1 MRFRIFS
8 FLLASG
14 LFSVPTFSFEMTLH
28 SPTAVDF
35 PATPTALRRYVQPA
49 SSGKPESG
57 MFGLTRNEGTRFH
70 EGIDVKSVVRDRRGN
85 AVDAIFAVFPGKV
98 AHVCRENNGSYG
110 KYVVLE
116 HRSGGI
122 SFYSLYAHLSLAAA
136 SLKEGESVPAGTFL
150 GVMGSSSSVY
160 DFPAGTEHLHF
171 EIGLR
176 LGEKSFLK
184 WYERSFP
191 PGDEN
196 LHDCWNGL
204 NLAGTDPVRFFSEAP
219 LCGNFRDYLDRVP
232 VALAVVVK
240 DADVPEILKFSPGLS
255 RADIP
260 EKTSSWRISFSWS
273 GTPLEFFPMEI
284 YEKDDSERAKIV
296 FVSEKY
302 IRNLLVM
309 KMAEK
314 RADDAFSLGS
324 RMKNILSV
332 IFGEEF

>member
-98 AHVCRENNGSYG
+98 AQ
-110 KYVVLE
+110 
-116 HRSGGI
+116 
-122 SFYSLYAHLSLAAA
+122 
-136 SLKEGESVPAGTFL
+136 ESVPAGTFL

>member
-70 EGIDVKSVVRDRRGN
+70 EGIDVKSAVRDRRGN

-171 EIGLR
+171 EIG
-176 LGEKSFLK
+176 
-184 WYERSFP
+184 

-296 FVSEKY
+296 FVSKKY
-302 IRNLLVM
+302 IRNLIVM

-314 RADDAFSLGS
+314 RADDAFSLGP